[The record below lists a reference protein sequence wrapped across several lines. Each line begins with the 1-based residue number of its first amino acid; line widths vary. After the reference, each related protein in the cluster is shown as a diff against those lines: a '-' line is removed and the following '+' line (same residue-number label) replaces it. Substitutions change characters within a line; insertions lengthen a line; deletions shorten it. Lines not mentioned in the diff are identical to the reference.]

1 MEKRSPKYW
10 PAFDCEWFQ
19 RNQQWII
26 CAVNMPVVGRWL
38 RRKLGLRPNL
48 PLAMLTPMSGHY
60 ALPDGQYIAEVYTT
74 WRFSRLMYRAL
85 KPLWWAIHYW
95 DELIADRYLPELSY
109 GFDSLSASV
118 SSGYPVTNF
127 DMPVSSDSEGVDAS
141 YSKAWNGAT
150 ITQYPGEFGP
160 LLIVGQSYTANP
172 KLWRIDRFWLKFN
185 LGAAF
190 AGVSPVVSSA
200 TLALT
205 MTERTNAST
214 LAVNGYEATIADLST
229 DITTSADWKAFS
241 QLIITR
247 QISTFN
253 LSDPVSST
261 NTSFNQAGIDL
272 INSKISSYLK
282 ICFRHGQ
289 DASFTPPSEGIPRSA
304 TFRSSD
310 YGSGV
315 GPAPQITITYSR
327 QVALPGIDSSI
338 TLGSPTATL
347 GDPKTVLPGIDST
360 ITIGAPT
367 VTVTNNPIV
376 LPGIDS
382 TITVGI
388 PTVATIQA
396 AGIDATMTVG
406 TPTVYTGAVSLI
418 SVPGIDS
425 SIEIGAPTVSSPPWV
440 VQMLGIDST
449 IILGA
454 PALDSP
460 YPDGELFAGP
470 YIARIIDQATEYGYS
485 LYEYEDGGADV
496 NVQPIGNRR
505 WQIEYTGLSAAEV
518 AVLAGHYNGMRGK
531 AATFRFYH
539 RRDGLTYR
547 CRYVSMALPS
557 RQRAWAND
565 VQVVLEALG

>member
-1 MEKRSPKYW
+1 
-10 PAFDCEWFQ
+10 
-19 RNQQWII
+19 
-26 CAVNMPVVGRWL
+26 MPVVGRWL
-38 RRKLGLRPNL
+38 RRKLGLRPDL
-48 PLAMLTPMSGHY
+48 PLAMLTPMAAHY
-60 ALPDGQYIAEVYTT
+60 ALSDGQYVAEVYTT
-74 WRFSRLMYRAL
+74 WRFSRLIYHAFR
-85 KPLWWAIHYW
+85 PVWWAIHYW

-109 GFDSLSASV
+109 GFDSLSTSV

-127 DMPVSSDSEGVDAS
+127 DMPVSSNSSGVDAS
-141 YSKAWNGAT
+141 YTKALNGAN
-150 ITQYPGEFGP
+150 ITQFPGEFGQF
-160 LLIVGQSYTANP
+160 LSVGQVYTSSP
-172 KLWRIDRFWLKFN
+172 KNWGIDRFWLKFN

-200 TLALT
+200 TLSLT
-205 MTERTNAST
+205 MTDRVNAST
-214 LAVNGYEATIADLST
+214 FALNGYEATIDDLST
-229 DITTSADWKAFS
+229 DITTAADWKAFS

-247 QISTFN
+247 QISTFS
-253 LSDPVSST
+253 LSDPVTST
-261 NTSFNQAGIDL
+261 STSFNATGISL

-289 DASFTPPSEGIPRSA
+289 DTANTPPAEGIPRSA
-304 TFRSSD
+304 TFRASD
-310 YGSGV
+310 YGSGA
-315 GPAPQITITYSR
+315 GPAPQITVTYSR

-338 TLGSPTATL
+338 TLGPPSVTL
-347 GDPKTVLPGIDST
+347 GDPKTVLPGIDSS
-360 ITIGAPT
+360 ITLGAPT
-367 VTVTNNPIV
+367 ITVTNNPIV

-396 AGIDATMTVG
+396 AGIDATMTIG
-406 TPTVYTGAVSLI
+406 TPTVYAGNVSLI

-425 SIEIGAPTVSSPPWV
+425 SIEVGAPTLSSAPWI
-440 VQMLGIDST
+440 VQMLGIDSSIT
-449 IILGA
+449 LGM

-496 NVQPIGNRR
+496 NVQPVGSRR
-505 WQIEYTGLSAAEV
+505 WQLEYTGLSAAEV
-518 AVLAGHYNGMRGK
+518 AVLTGHYNGMRGR

-547 CRYVSMALPS
+547 CRYVSMTLPS